1 MNELD
6 YELRIQGIVQMQ
18 TSGSTLVLHHAVAKV
33 EDVKYLVEKKH
44 YNPLQKDQCDLT
56 PFHVAAI
63 TGNLQVFK
71 YFITER
77 N

>member
-18 TSGSTLVLHHAVAKV
+18 PSGSTLVLHHAVAKGHMK
-33 EDVKYLVEKKH
+33 DVRYLVEKKH
-44 YNPLQKDQCDLT
+44 YNPLQKDQRDIT

-63 TGNLQVFK
+63 TGNVQGV
-71 YFITER
+71 
-77 N
+77 